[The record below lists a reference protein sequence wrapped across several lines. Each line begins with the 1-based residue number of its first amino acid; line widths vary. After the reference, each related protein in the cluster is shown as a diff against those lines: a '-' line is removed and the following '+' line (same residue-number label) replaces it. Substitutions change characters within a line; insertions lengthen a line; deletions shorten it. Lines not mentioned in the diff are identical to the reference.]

1 MLDNKKLIEA
11 YAEGNDEANDL
22 LGKEKAGDLMLS
34 YYYERKKRSQFT
46 YETGELAM
54 QSRAKTSLERAEI
67 FNREIRKVIGTLK

>member
-11 YAEGNDEANDL
+11 YAEGNDEANDM

-46 YETGELAM
+46 YETVELAM